1 MLVILCVCWE
11 SRACVCT
18 GHMWSWF
25 SPFTHWDRTYLGV
38 QCSIPQAG
46 CSTSFCNWLI
56 LSTYLSAVTGAC
68 HCTRVFTWGFAC
80 RFWRANLDLQDYM
93 ESDLNPQPIF
103 LAPQSFYFLSFYL
116 RRKSYISF
124 YFCASVYAYLSTCTP
139 CNGQLP
145 ACKGQKRT
153 LDNYKWCELSVCGH

>member
-1 MLVILCVCWE
+1 MCAQDTCGVG
-11 SRACVCT
+11 SRPSLTET
-18 GHMWSWF
+18 GHI
-25 SPFTHWDRTYLGV
+25 LV
-38 QCSIPQAG
+38 QYTPGWLFQKLLQLADSLV
-46 CSTSFCNWLI
+46 STS
-56 LSTYLSAVTGAC
+56 YLPAVTGAC

-93 ESDLNPQPIF
+93 ESDLNPQPIS

-145 ACKGQKRT
+145 ACLQRPEENIGQ
-153 LDNYKWCELSVCGH
+153 LQVV